1 MLELQPDEHCL
12 SRSALTDMLDPQVSD
27 GEALTALVKEAKRIT
42 ACDHVFLSQYDQHGK
57 VFRTLA
63 FDSTIIPSS
72 VSLPQ
77 KFRGDHYMA
86 LQSVLINDL
95 SSYNFRLRS
104 EVARLGLQSM
114 LGFPLV
120 NSTGLCGVLECFS
133 QNPQHFSDVDAENIS
148 ILAKA
153 GVLLLEK
160 AADKR
165 ISSRLHVENQFLYEL
180 QELENASEGMLL
192 YHFGETL
199 HALFQA
205 DGIALFG
212 LEPNST
218 PDALQEVLAN
228 CFSMND
234 VKLLKD
240 AFTCDFLT
248 RMLNTPVA
256 GDMPVFIRQ
265 ALGSDDENRKLI
277 NIVPIAVRTNLY
289 GIVVYYWKHITP
301 DINTQQLEA
310 AAGRLIRYVANVLE
324 RKSLYNNIQR
334 LTFTD
339 PLTQLSNRR
348 LFDYVLG
355 REFDK
360 VRRSNT
366 PLSLLIIDI
375 DYFKQVNDLY
385 GHLVGDAILEQ
396 LGQRL
401 RRSFRS
407 IDLPTRYGGEEFA
420 VILPDSPLEKA
431 VTAAERFRLETME
444 VPFSVGQQILRITV
458 SIGTTTYSMRPD
470 QQYANKVAFLHA
482 ADQALYKAK
491 EQGRNL
497 TVAIKSAD
505 QYI

>member
-1 MLELQPDEHCL
+1 MLELQPDERCL
-12 SRSALTDMLDPQVSD
+12 SRSALANMLDPQLTD
-27 GEALTALVKEAKRIT
+27 EEAVAVLVKEAKRIT
-42 ACDHVFLSQYDQHGK
+42 TCDHVFLSQYDQHGK

-63 FDSTIIPSS
+63 FDSTITPSS
-72 VSLPQ
+72 VSLAQ

-86 LQSVLINDL
+86 LQNVLINDL

-114 LGFPLV
+114 LGFPLI

-133 QNPQHFSDVDAENIS
+133 HKPQHFSDTDAENVS
-148 ILAKA
+148 VLAKA
-153 GVLLLEK
+153 AVLLLER

-165 ISSRLHVENQFLYEL
+165 YSSRLHVENQFLYEL

-199 HALFQA
+199 QTLFQA

-212 LEPNST
+212 LEPNSM

-228 CFSMND
+228 GFSMND

-248 RMLNTPVA
+248 RLVNTPLA

-265 ALGSDDENRKLI
+265 ALGNDDESRKLI

-289 GIVVYYWKHITP
+289 GIVVYYWNLITP

-401 RRSFRS
+401 RCGFRS
-407 IDLPTRYGGEEFA
+407 IDLPSRYGGEEFA

-431 VTAAERFRLETME
+431 IAAAERFRLEIME
-444 VPFSVGQQILRITV
+444 TSFSIGQQILRITV
-458 SIGTTTYSMRPD
+458 SIGAAAYSMRPD
-470 QQYANKVAFLHA
+470 QQYANKVSFLRA

-491 EQGRNL
+491 EQGRNRI
-497 TVAIKSAD
+497 VAVKSAD
-505 QYI
+505 QYL